1 MIKTNKRADIWTV
14 YSLVILALFIL
25 FLIYPMGSMF
35 KQAVFN
41 KDGAFTLEYFQKF
54 FGEKYYFS
62 TLINSLKSTTVVTL
76 VALLLGIP
84 FAYVYTFY
92 RLKGARLLY
101 VLSILCC
108 MSAPFIGAYSWILLM
123 GRSGV
128 VTVFLKT
135 FLGIRVGSIYGF
147 QGIVLVQSLKLFPLV
162 FIYMTGAFR
171 NIDNSL
177 IEASENLGCTGIR
190 RFFNV
195 TLMLTMPT
203 VLAAALLVFMRA
215 FADFGSPL
223 LIGEGYRTFPVEIY
237 NQYLGEQGGDH
248 NFAAAISV
256 IAILITAVIFL
267 IQKYTASRFSFSL
280 NALQP
285 VQKKTPGGLFSV
297 VIHLFA
303 YLLVFIA
310 FVPQLYV
317 MYTSFKNVNNKLFAP
332 GYSFVSYEAAMK
344 KQLLLAI
351 KNTVVIGVVALV
363 IIIFVAILISY
374 LVVRRKSVVN
384 NAIDVI
390 SMLPYIIPGSVV
402 GIALVVSFN
411 RGPLVLTGSMAIMVI
426 ALCIRRLPYTIRSSV
441 ASLQQIPIT
450 IEEAAISLGSSK
462 MGAFFKV
469 TVPMMSNGIIAGA
482 ILSWI
487 AIITELSTAIILYN
501 SKTITLTLSTYIAVN
516 RGTYGTAAAFATI
529 LTILTTIS
537 LLLYMKISKAEDI
550 KL

>member
-1 MIKTNKRADIWTV
+1 MIKTKKRADIWTV

-41 KDGAFTLEYFQKF
+41 KEGEFTLQYFQKF

-177 IEASENLGCTGIR
+177 IEASENLGCTGVR

-256 IAILITAVIFL
+256 IAILITALIFL

-280 NALQP
+280 NALHP

-297 VIHLFA
+297 VIHLFS
-303 YLLVFIA
+303 YFLVFIA

-332 GYSFVSYEAAMK
+332 GYSFISYEAAMK
-344 KQLLLAI
+344 KQLILSI
-351 KNTVVIGVVALV
+351 KNTVVIGVTALV
-363 IIIFVAILISY
+363 IIIFVAILIAY

-411 RGPLVLTGSMAIMVI
+411 RGPLVLTGSMAIMVV

-537 LLLYMKISKAEDI
+537 LLIYMKISKAEDI

>member
-1 MIKTNKRADIWTV
+1 MSRGKQRVEIWTL
-14 YSLVILALFIL
+14 YSVVILALFII

-41 KDGAFTLEYFQKF
+41 SEGEFTLEYFQKF

-62 TLINSLKSTTVVTL
+62 TLFNSLRSTIVVTI
-76 VALLLGIP
+76 VALILGTTL
-84 FAYVYTFY
+84 AYIYTFY
-92 RLKGARLLY
+92 HLKGARVLY

-108 MSAPFIGAYSWILLM
+108 MSAPFIGAYSWILLL

-128 VTVFLKT
+128 ITT
-135 FLGIRVGSIYGF
+135 FIKDFFGIRLGSIYGF
-147 QGIVLVQSLKLFPLV
+147 KGIVLVQSLKLYPLV

-177 IEASENLGCTGIR
+177 MEAAENLGCVGLK
-190 RFFNV
+190 RFFKV

-256 IAILITAVIFL
+256 VAILITAVIFL
-267 IQKYTASRFSFSL
+267 VQKYSASRFSFSL
-280 NALQP
+280 NALHP
-285 VQKKTPGGLFSV
+285 VEKKKPAGLFAV

-303 YLLVFIA
+303 YLLVFVA
-310 FVPQLYV
+310 FMPQIYV
-317 MYTSFKNVNNKLFAP
+317 MYTSFKNVNNKLFAE
-332 GYSFVSYEAAMK
+332 GYSLVSYQAAMK
-344 KQLLLAI
+344 KDLLLSI
-351 KNTVVIGVVALV
+351 KNTILIGGTALV
-363 IIIFVAILISY
+363 CIVIFAIVIAY
-374 LVVRRKSVVN
+374 LVVRRKNAVN

-402 GIALVVSFN
+402 GIALVVAFN
-411 RGPLVLTGSMAIMVI
+411 RRPFVLTGTMVIMVI

-441 ASLQQIPIT
+441 ASLQQIPMT

-469 TVPMMSNGIIAGA
+469 TVPMMSNGIISGA
-482 ILSWI
+482 ILSWV

-516 RGTYGTAAAFATI
+516 RGTYGTAAAFATV
-529 LTILTTIS
+529 LTVLTTIS
-537 LLLYMKISKAEDI
+537 LLLYMKISKTEDVR
-550 KL
+550 L